1 MAMID
6 ACPKNLDEIKNASAN
21 LECGFDRFGNSQY
34 VCLPNTEKSSLI
46 EFCYEGLMGL
56 KEKGNC
62 LEIADGKL
70 VTYSCKHFICGCP
83 TEPVRSNEFYKYQA
97 CQTINTRHQC
107 YRFDPACPQRNHDNN
122 GISYGIPE
130 GSQNI
135 IIYSMIS
142 VILALI
148 VTSII
153 LAYLLWKKNKATTVD
168 HQILEESAQLIGH
181 FEKDSTH
188 GMRQRSDDI
197 IMKPFEVEVDDNS
210 HLVTFEKEEGH
221 NLKQEDTNR
230 RQRNNTETSIES
242 YLQEI
247 ADEFSATASK
257 RR

>member
-122 GISYGIPE
+122 GISY
-130 GSQNI
+130 
-135 IIYSMIS
+135 
-142 VILALI
+142 
-148 VTSII
+148 
-153 LAYLLWKKNKATTVD
+153 VD